1 VNKLIASSVFLSGML
16 ILLLFNWVYVQTLA
30 IPINTIV
37 LGAITGFLASIISVA
52 ILSGIQVLGTGL
64 DSASIKIL
72 FGVGSLLNILF
83 QVNIAGFPIG
93 LGLMNN
99 MMDAFS
105 FAPDSGT
112 FGLSLGFFIST
123 VLTIMIL
130 VSGVMIIQGGE

>member
-105 FAPDSGT
+105 FASDSGT